1 VCLEHWRVLTFNREA
16 DELLDTLQEIGEYWQ
31 AAVKAYAA
39 DLAAIQGPDEDPL
52 TREQA
57 QRLAEPWLRCDALVD
72 AQAVLEDL
80 KDVPEEVFG
89 ARSRRWVLIAAIA
102 AASTEAGAEQQR
114 LRRR

>member
-1 VCLEHWRVLTFNREA
+1 
-16 DELLDTLQEIGEYWQ
+16 
-31 AAVKAYAA
+31 VKAYAA

-89 ARSRRWVLIAAIA
+89 ARSRWALIAAIA